1 MAFSD
6 SDFVTT
12 EEDKS
17 EDQQL
22 PRTSRAAA
30 LDRIEKENTEADEII
45 PETSIAENNN
55 NGSIITPE
63 VIRLISTMTNSQKK
77 ENLENRKSPQFI
89 GNTPELK
96 KISEKAH
103 LKRNRLL
110 AVKRKQV
117 KKDLFSETKKKSTE
131 VLDSDEESDVD
142 SMLFSVGHFSHEESI
157 KELTD
162 DQEISTND
170 YVLVKLHRKDSANR
184 EYG

>member
-1 MAFSD
+1 LAFSD

-12 EEDKS
+12 KEDKS

-77 ENLENRKSPQFI
+77 RKSREQ
-89 GNTPELK
+89 
-96 KISEKAH
+96 
-103 LKRNRLL
+103 
-110 AVKRKQV
+110 
-117 KKDLFSETKKKSTE
+117 KKST
-131 VLDSDEESDVD
+131 
-142 SMLFSVGHFSHEESI
+142 I
-157 KELTD
+157 
-162 DQEISTND
+162 
-170 YVLVKLHRKDSANR
+170 YR
-184 EYG
+184 